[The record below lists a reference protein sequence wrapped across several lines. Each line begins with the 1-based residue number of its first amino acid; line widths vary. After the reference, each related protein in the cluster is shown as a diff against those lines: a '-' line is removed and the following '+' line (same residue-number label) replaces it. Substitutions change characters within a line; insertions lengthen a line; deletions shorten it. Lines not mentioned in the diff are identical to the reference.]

1 MANMAE
7 IQAQLGDVG
16 YWKERTYQA
25 ETKYE
30 ANRQTLR
37 DQFAMAA
44 LTGQCVDNSNPNVEP
59 TPIQEWDHEYIAK
72 GCYMMADAMLKQREE
87 GRDNEH

>member
-1 MANMAE
+1 LKHKAMYSQTM
-7 IQAQLGDVG
+7 ICLTLLLP
-16 YWKERTYQA
+16 ERSRH
-25 ETKYE
+25 
-30 ANRQTLR
+30 RQTLR